1 MALRVASLTTRPIT
15 SCPGSAF
22 QLINVA
28 FEVPQAGKIALVG
41 PNGSGKSTLLRA
53 LLGTID
59 LLEGSIAFD
68 DDPLNAE
75 VESSDIRFDF
85 AYVGQDPDASFVT
98 STVEDEVAFAL
109 CNKAMQP
116 DDIRS
121 RVTQALAVCGIEH
134 LQYRSLSTLSGGQK
148 QRVCIAAALA
158 LKPRVLL
165 LDEPFSMLDA
175 SARACAF

>member
-22 QLINVA
+22 QLINVD

-59 LLEGSIAFD
+59 LLEGSVAFD

-98 STVEDEVAFAL
+98 STV
-109 CNKAMQP
+109 
-116 DDIRS
+116 
-121 RVTQALAVCGIEH
+121 
-134 LQYRSLSTLSGGQK
+134 
-148 QRVCIAAALA
+148 
-158 LKPRVLL
+158 
-165 LDEPFSMLDA
+165 
-175 SARACAF
+175 